1 MLMLLSSLALA
12 HTNTRAHL
20 DIRLSAQPGQLQLE
34 LRAKSRAL
42 VPLALAAA
50 MTGKSLEALLAT
62 VIPAHITIYDGQRR
76 LCSVTRKQVS
86 LPGGDLRFIADYRCP
101 LGELELRYDLLYAT
115 DPDHR
120 VFATLHGLRPAGDDA
135 KNATA
140 PTTRVTTL
148 DARRRT
154 LRFTPR
160 LASGATFRHFLKLG
174 VHHIFSGY
182 DHLLFLFALLLAA
195 PLLRRATPTTTA
207 TAPAE
212 PPPSSPASERPH
224 FRTGLSYLIKIISA
238 FTVAHSLTLAAS
250 ALGWVRLPGRLVE
263 SAIAVSI
270 IWVAVENLRWPT
282 SRHRWVLVFVF
293 GLVHGFGFAHVL
305 AEIGLPRELLLIT
318 LLAFNLGVELGQL
331 AVVALLFPLLHALA
345 QPKLGAHHAALAL
358 ALAATLFALLAFAG
372 LKLGPWPWIS
382 GLLLVG
388 ALVLA
393 RLRGYQPVLWAGSLL
408 VAAFGLLWL
417 VQRAFDVKLLGGLLG

>member
-34 LRAKSRAL
+34 LRAKNRAL

-62 VIPAHITIYDGQRR
+62 AIPAHITIYDGQRR
-76 LCSVTRKQVS
+76 LCSVTHQRVG

-101 LGELELRYDLLYAT
+101 LGELELRYDLLFAT

-120 VFATLHGLRPAGDDA
+120 VFATLHGLR
-135 KNATA
+135 TA
-140 PTTRVTTL
+140 TRVTTL

-154 LRFTPR
+154 LRFTPH
-160 LASGATFRHFLKLG
+160 LASGATFRHFLQLG

-195 PLLRRATPTTTA
+195 PLLRRATPTTEAA
-207 TAPAE
+207 TPAPSA
-212 PPPSSPASERPH
+212 PSPSSEPPH
-224 FRTGLSYLIKIISA
+224 FRTGLSDLIKIISA

-305 AEIGLPRELLLIT
+305 AEIGLPRELLLVT

-331 AVVALLFPLLHALA
+331 AVVALLFPLLYALA
-345 QPKLGAHHAALAL
+345 QPRLGARHAALAL

-388 ALVLA
+388 GLVLA
-393 RLRGYQPVLWAGSLL
+393 RRRGYQPVLWAGSLL

-417 VQRAFDVKLLGGLLG
+417 VQRAFDFKLLGGFLG